1 MRILYILAFELD
13 CKRCCPFPQTQPS
26 AQTRYLFNG
35 DVDGR
40 PDAHHLH
47 LLLPHHL
54 EDDLHPGLLHRSH
67 HPHIPAAEAQ
77 FKGLQTSADIPRRLQ
92 TPSNA
97 KRLCQC
103 TMCTLFN
110 TNSAGLLK
118 LGHILKNHKKYFYEH
133 IFFPAL
139 TTRRKMGSFKF
150 LWFSNSK
157 IEIFSQK
164 QLSIKYMSDPI
175 AQ

>member
-1 MRILYILAFELD
+1 MRFSNPLPRENKISSLGIIFSNPLSSAAKQNTTIWCLD
-13 CKRCCPFPQTQPS
+13 CKRCCPFPQTQPN

-97 KRLCQC
+97 KRQC
-103 TMCTLFN
+103 
-110 TNSAGLLK
+110 
-118 LGHILKNHKKYFYEH
+118 I
-133 IFFPAL
+133 
-139 TTRRKMGSFKF
+139 TTTTIHTAHWSFWVTSS
-150 LWFSNSK
+150 L
-157 IEIFSQK
+157 
-164 QLSIKYMSDPI
+164 P
-175 AQ
+175 